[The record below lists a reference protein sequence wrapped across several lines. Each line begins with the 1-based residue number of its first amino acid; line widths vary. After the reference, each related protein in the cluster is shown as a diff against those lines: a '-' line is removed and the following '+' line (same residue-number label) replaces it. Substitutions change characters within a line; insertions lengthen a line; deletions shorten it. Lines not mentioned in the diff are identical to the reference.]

1 MLDSVYRPA
10 LAQLIHELSKEIQFI
25 VTTHGHDILNYGDR
39 FYGVNNI
46 NQVIKIWCCNTEVRT
61 LYPFCHATVMASN
74 TCLLNRIL
82 LMILKDLLVLDIHI
96 EQKSI
101 NVYQEYIFTND
112 DEMTV
117 IQRLILDSLLEF
129 IYLYP

>member
-1 MLDSVYRPA
+1 
-10 LAQLIHELSKEIQFI
+10 
-25 VTTHGHDILNYGDR
+25 
-39 FYGVNNI
+39 
-46 NQVIKIWCCNTEVRT
+46 